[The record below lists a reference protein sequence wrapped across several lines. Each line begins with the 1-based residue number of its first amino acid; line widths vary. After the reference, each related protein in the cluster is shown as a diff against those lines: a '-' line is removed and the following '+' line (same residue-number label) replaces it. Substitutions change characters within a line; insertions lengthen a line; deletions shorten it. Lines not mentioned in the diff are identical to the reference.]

1 MRPTLSRGPPVPR
14 QQTVHPPLS
23 SPPATLF
30 AVCAASPYRDP
41 RGGIDLPENR
51 RIPTIQ
57 IRAEVIIVHR
67 KAASYK
73 LFLTSSKSKEGCER
87 PSEMLNGS
95 RAFLPAVDDEGG
107 IVFLPVDSIIM
118 LSMPASWEYRHV
130 GDPLATPDASQLMT
144 AELNIDLSDAA
155 HIYGT
160 IQYLAADGRTRIQD
174 YLNRADRFIPLLQ
187 ADTVVFVNKRHVT
200 RIAPMKG
207 H

>member
-1 MRPTLSRGPPVPR
+1 MLARGPPVPR

-23 SPPATLF
+23 SPPATLL
-30 AVCAASPYRDP
+30 AVRRKSIQRP

-73 LFLTSSKSKEGCER
+73 LFLTNSKSNEGCER

-130 GDPLATPDASQLMT
+130 GAPLITRDGSQLMT

-160 IQYLAADGRTRIQD
+160 IQYLAPDGRTRIQD
-174 YLNRADRFIPLLQ
+174 YLNRAERFIPLLQ